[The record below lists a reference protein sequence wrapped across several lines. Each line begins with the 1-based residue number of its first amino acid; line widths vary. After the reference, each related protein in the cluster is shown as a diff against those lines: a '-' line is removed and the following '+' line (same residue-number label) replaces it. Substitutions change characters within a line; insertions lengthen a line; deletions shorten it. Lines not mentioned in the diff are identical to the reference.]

1 MKTLTF
7 KLEQLEEMGKAELRA
22 ACKEVGVKNY
32 GKMNNEGMRQAIR
45 TEVLADNAEAVLNA
59 SNEWDWQNEDD
70 FTEKD
75 CFEAIEIEELQN
87 EGLLADKEN
96 EKLTEYQEELV
107 KHYGHTNCP
116 HCNITLS
123 NGVGE
128 HGEIVNG
135 TRIKHDEFQFVCLAC
150 DGEFGPKIKS
160 PKARKPVQNPT
171 GNKIEKNRPEQ
182 NGMKYPSTGT
192 KTRVIWD
199 LCDAMTK
206 ELGRPLKISEL
217 RERVAQGTNEN
228 MMKSQYS
235 YWRKFHNITGR
246 V

>member
-1 MKTLTF
+1 MNTLTF

-45 TEVLADNAEAVLNA
+45 TEVLADNAQAVLTAFEEPQQVEEAVEVA
-59 SNEWDWQNEDD
+59 Q
-70 FTEKD
+70 
-75 CFEAIEIEELQN
+75 EAE
-87 EGLLADKEN
+87 
-96 EKLTEYQEELV
+96 LTEYQQDLMN
-107 KHYGHTNCP
+107 HYGHFNCP
-116 HCNITLS
+116 HCDITLS

-150 DGEFGPKIKS
+150 DGEFGPKIKT

-182 NGMKYPSTGT
+182 NGMKYPSAGT

>member
-1 MKTLTF
+1 MNTLTF

-45 TEVLADNAEAVLNA
+45 TEVLADNAQAVLTA
-59 SNEWDWQNEDD
+59 FEEPAPLEKAATLD
-70 FTEKD
+70 FQEHPVEK
-75 CFEAIEIEELQN
+75 ELREE
-87 EGLLADKEN
+87 
-96 EKLTEYQEELV
+96 
-107 KHYGHTNCP
+107 YGFAYCP
-116 HCNITLS
+116 HCSINLD
-123 NGVGE
+123 NGVGH
-128 HGEIVNG
+128 HGQIVNG
-135 TRIKHDEFQFVCLAC
+135 TRILHENFQFECLGC
-150 DGEFGPKIKS
+150 GEEFGPKIKS

>member
-1 MKTLTF
+1 MNTLTF
-7 KLEQLEEMGKAELRA
+7 KLEQLEAMGKAELRA

-45 TEVLADNAEAVLNA
+45 TEVLADNAQAVLTAFEEPQQVEEAVEVA
-59 SNEWDWQNEDD
+59 QEPE
-70 FTEKD
+70 
-75 CFEAIEIEELQN
+75 
-87 EGLLADKEN
+87 
-96 EKLTEYQEELV
+96 LTEYQQELV
-107 KHYGHTNCP
+107 NHYGHTNCP

-150 DGEFGPKIKS
+150 DGEFGPKIKT

-182 NGMKYPSTGT
+182 NGMKYPSAGT

-246 V
+246 I

>member
-1 MKTLTF
+1 MNTLTF

-45 TEVLADNAEAVLNA
+45 TEVLADNAQAVLTAFEEPQQVEEAVEVA
-59 SNEWDWQNEDD
+59 Q
-70 FTEKD
+70 
-75 CFEAIEIEELQN
+75 EAE
-87 EGLLADKEN
+87 
-96 EKLTEYQEELV
+96 LTEYEQELASR
-107 KHYGHTNCP
+107 YGHSNCP

-150 DGEFGPKIKS
+150 DGEFGPKIKT

-182 NGMKYPSTGT
+182 NGMKYPSAGT

-246 V
+246 I

>member
-1 MKTLTF
+1 MNTLTF
-7 KLEQLEEMGKAELRA
+7 KLEQLEQMGKAELRA

-45 TEVLADNAEAVLNA
+45 TEVLADNAQAVLTAFEEPQQVEEAV
-59 SNEWDWQNEDD
+59 
-70 FTEKD
+70 
-75 CFEAIEIEELQN
+75 EIAQEVE
-87 EGLLADKEN
+87 
-96 EKLTEYQEELV
+96 LTEYQQELV
-107 KHYGHTNCP
+107 NHYGHADCP

-150 DGEFGPKIKS
+150 DGEFGPKIKT

-182 NGMKYPSTGT
+182 NGMKYPSAGT

-199 LCDAMTK
+199 LCDAMAK

>member
-1 MKTLTF
+1 MNTLTF

-45 TEVLADNAEAVLNA
+45 TEVLADNAQAVLTA
-59 SNEWDWQNEDD
+59 
-70 FTEKD
+70 
-75 CFEAIEIEELQN
+75 FEEPAQVAEQEVQELTDYEQ
-87 EGLLADKEN
+87 
-96 EKLTEYQEELV
+96 ELV
-107 KHYGHTNCP
+107 LEFGYHNCP
-116 HCNITLS
+116 HCDVTLS
-123 NGVGE
+123 NGVGH
-128 HGEIVNG
+128 HGQIVNG
-135 TRIKHDEFQFVCLAC
+135 TRILHESFQFECLGC
-150 DGEFGPKIKS
+150 GEEFGPKIKS

>member
-1 MKTLTF
+1 MNTLTF
-7 KLEQLEEMGKAELRA
+7 KLEQLEAMGKAELRA

-45 TEVLADNAEAVLNA
+45 TEVLADNAQAVLTAFEEPQQVEEAVEVA
-59 SNEWDWQNEDD
+59 Q
-70 FTEKD
+70 
-75 CFEAIEIEELQN
+75 EAE
-87 EGLLADKEN
+87 
-96 EKLTEYQEELV
+96 LTEYEQELASR
-107 KHYGHTNCP
+107 YGHSNCP

-128 HGEIVNG
+128 HGDIVNG
-135 TRIKHDEFQFVCLAC
+135 TRIKHDEFQFACLGC
-150 DGEFGPKIKS
+150 DGEFGPKIKT

-182 NGMKYPSTGT
+182 NGMKYPSAGT

-246 V
+246 I

>member
-1 MKTLTF
+1 MNTLTF
-7 KLEQLEEMGKAELRA
+7 KLEQLEAMGKAELRA

-32 GKMNNEGMRQAIR
+32 GKMNNEGMRHAIR
-45 TEVLADNAEAVLNA
+45 TEVLADNAQAVLTA
-59 SNEWDWQNEDD
+59 
-70 FTEKD
+70 
-75 CFEAIEIEELQN
+75 FEEPAQAPEQEVQELT
-87 EGLLADKEN
+87 D
-96 EKLTEYQEELV
+96 YQEELAN
-107 KHYGHTNCP
+107 HYGHTNCP

-192 KTRVIWD
+192 KTRAIWD

>member
-1 MKTLTF
+1 MNTLTF
-7 KLEQLEEMGKAELRA
+7 KLEQLEAMGKAELRA

-45 TEVLADNAEAVLNA
+45 TEVLADNAQAVLTA
-59 SNEWDWQNEDD
+59 
-70 FTEKD
+70 
-75 CFEAIEIEELQN
+75 FEEPAQVAEPEVAE
-87 EGLLADKEN
+87 
-96 EKLTEYQEELV
+96 LTEYEQELV
-107 KHYGHTNCP
+107 SEFGHTNCP
-116 HCNITLS
+116 HCEVTLS
-123 NGVGE
+123 NGVGH
-128 HGEIVNG
+128 HGQIVNG
-135 TRIKHDEFQFVCLAC
+135 TRILHENFQFECLAC
-150 DGEFGPKIKS
+150 GEEFGPKIKS

-182 NGMKYPSTGT
+182 NGMKYPSAGT

-246 V
+246 I

>member
-1 MKTLTF
+1 MNTLTF

-45 TEVLADNAEAVLNA
+45 TEVLADNAQAVLTAFEEPQQVEEAVEVA
-59 SNEWDWQNEDD
+59 Q
-70 FTEKD
+70 
-75 CFEAIEIEELQN
+75 EAE
-87 EGLLADKEN
+87 
-96 EKLTEYQEELV
+96 LTEYQQELV
-107 KHYGHTNCP
+107 NHYGHFNCP
-116 HCNITLS
+116 HCDITLS

-150 DGEFGPKIKS
+150 DGEFGPKIKT

-182 NGMKYPSTGT
+182 NGMKYPSAGT

>member
-1 MKTLTF
+1 MNTLTF
-7 KLEQLEEMGKAELRA
+7 KLEQLEAMGKAELRA

-45 TEVLADNAEAVLNA
+45 TEVLADNAQAVLTAFEEPQQVEEAVEVA
-59 SNEWDWQNEDD
+59 QEVE
-70 FTEKD
+70 
-75 CFEAIEIEELQN
+75 
-87 EGLLADKEN
+87 
-96 EKLTEYQEELV
+96 LTEYQQELV
-107 KHYGHTNCP
+107 NHYGHTNCP

-150 DGEFGPKIKS
+150 DGEFGPKIKT

-192 KTRVIWD
+192 KTREVWD
-199 LCDAMTK
+199 CCDQLREK
-206 ELGRPLKISEL
+206 LNRPAKISEL
-217 RERVAQGTNEN
+217 RELLPN
-228 MMKSQYS
+228 MNAHTLSTQYS
-235 YWRKFHNITGR
+235 RWKTFYNITGR

>member
-1 MKTLTF
+1 MNTLTF
-7 KLEQLEEMGKAELRA
+7 KLEQLEAMGKAELRA

-45 TEVLADNAEAVLNA
+45 TEVLADNAQAVLTAFEEPQQVEEAVEV
-59 SNEWDWQNEDD
+59 SQEVE
-70 FTEKD
+70 
-75 CFEAIEIEELQN
+75 
-87 EGLLADKEN
+87 
-96 EKLTEYQEELV
+96 LTEYQQELV
-107 KHYGHTNCP
+107 NHYGHTNCP

-150 DGEFGPKIKS
+150 DGEFGPKIKT

-182 NGMKYPSTGT
+182 NGMKYPSAGT

-246 V
+246 I

>member
-1 MKTLTF
+1 MNTLTF

-45 TEVLADNAEAVLNA
+45 TEVLADNAQAVLTAFEEPQQVEEAVEVA
-59 SNEWDWQNEDD
+59 QEV
-70 FTEKD
+70 
-75 CFEAIEIEELQN
+75 ELS
-87 EGLLADKEN
+87 
-96 EKLTEYQEELV
+96 EYQQDLMN
-107 KHYGHTNCP
+107 HYGHFNCP
-116 HCNITLS
+116 HCDITLS

-135 TRIKHDEFQFVCLAC
+135 TRIKHDEFQFVCLGC
-150 DGEFGPKIKS
+150 DGEFGPKIKT

-182 NGMKYPSTGT
+182 NGMKYPSAGT

>member
-1 MKTLTF
+1 MNTLTF

-45 TEVLADNAEAVLNA
+45 TEVLADNAQAVLTA
-59 SNEWDWQNEDD
+59 
-70 FTEKD
+70 
-75 CFEAIEIEELQN
+75 FEEPAQVAEQEAPE
-87 EGLLADKEN
+87 
-96 EKLTEYQEELV
+96 LTEYQEELV
-107 KHYGHTNCP
+107 FEFGHHNCP
-116 HCNITLS
+116 HCDIGLL
-123 NGVGE
+123 NGVGH
-128 HGEIVNG
+128 HGQIVNG
-135 TRIKHDEFQFVCLAC
+135 TRILHENFQFECLGC
-150 DGEFGPKIKS
+150 GEEFGPKIKS

>member
-1 MKTLTF
+1 MNTLTF
-7 KLEQLEEMGKAELRA
+7 KLEQLEAMGKAELRA

-45 TEVLADNAEAVLNA
+45 TEVLADNAQAVLTAFEEPQQVEEAVEVA
-59 SNEWDWQNEDD
+59 Q
-70 FTEKD
+70 
-75 CFEAIEIEELQN
+75 EAE
-87 EGLLADKEN
+87 
-96 EKLTEYQEELV
+96 LTEYEQELASR
-107 KHYGHTNCP
+107 YGHSNCP

-128 HGEIVNG
+128 HGDIVNG
-135 TRIKHDEFQFVCLAC
+135 TRIKHDEFQFACLGC
-150 DGEFGPKIKS
+150 DGEFGPKIKT

-182 NGMKYPSTGT
+182 NGMKYPSAGT

-199 LCDAMTK
+199 LCDATTK
-206 ELGRPLKISEL
+206 ELGCPLKVSEL

-246 V
+246 I

>member
-1 MKTLTF
+1 MNTLTF

-45 TEVLADNAEAVLNA
+45 TEVLADNAQAVLTAFEEPEQVEEAVEVA
-59 SNEWDWQNEDD
+59 Q
-70 FTEKD
+70 
-75 CFEAIEIEELQN
+75 EAE
-87 EGLLADKEN
+87 
-96 EKLTEYQEELV
+96 LTEYQQELV
-107 KHYGHTNCP
+107 NHYGHFNCP
-116 HCNITLS
+116 HCDITLS

-182 NGMKYPSTGT
+182 NGMKYPSSGT

>member
-1 MKTLTF
+1 MNTLTF
-7 KLEQLEEMGKAELRA
+7 KLEQLEAMGKAELRA

-32 GKMNNEGMRQAIR
+32 GKMNNEGMRHAIR
-45 TEVLADNAEAVLNA
+45 TEVLADNAQAVLTA
-59 SNEWDWQNEDD
+59 
-70 FTEKD
+70 
-75 CFEAIEIEELQN
+75 FEEPAQAPEQEVQELT
-87 EGLLADKEN
+87 D
-96 EKLTEYQEELV
+96 YQEELAN
-107 KHYGHTNCP
+107 HYGHTNCP

-192 KTRVIWD
+192 KTRAIWD
-199 LCDAMTK
+199 LCDQLST
-206 ELGRPLKISEL
+206 ELQRPVAIAEL
-217 RERVAQGTNEN
+217 RDAVPEGTNEN
-228 MMKSQYS
+228 MMRSQYA
-235 YWRKFHNITGR
+235 YWRKFFGITGR
-246 V
+246 VEAPKDETEVASEEA

>member
-1 MKTLTF
+1 MNTLTF
-7 KLEQLEEMGKAELRA
+7 KLEQLEAMGKAELRA

-45 TEVLADNAEAVLNA
+45 TEVLADNAQAVLTAFEEPQQVEEAVEVA
-59 SNEWDWQNEDD
+59 Q
-70 FTEKD
+70 
-75 CFEAIEIEELQN
+75 EAE
-87 EGLLADKEN
+87 
-96 EKLTEYQEELV
+96 LTEYEQELASC
-107 KHYGHTNCP
+107 YGHSNCP
-116 HCNITLS
+116 HCDITLS

-150 DGEFGPKIKS
+150 DGEFGPKIKT

-182 NGMKYPSTGT
+182 NGMKYPSAGT

>member
-1 MKTLTF
+1 MNTLTF

-45 TEVLADNAEAVLNA
+45 TEVLADNAQAVLTAFEEPQQVEEAVEVA
-59 SNEWDWQNEDD
+59 QEV
-70 FTEKD
+70 
-75 CFEAIEIEELQN
+75 ELS
-87 EGLLADKEN
+87 
-96 EKLTEYQEELV
+96 EYQQDLMN
-107 KHYGHTNCP
+107 HYGHFNCP
-116 HCNITLS
+116 HCDITLS

-135 TRIKHDEFQFVCLAC
+135 TRIKHDEFQFVCLGC
-150 DGEFGPKIKS
+150 DGEFGPKIKT

-182 NGMKYPSTGT
+182 NGMKYPSAGT

-199 LCDAMTK
+199 LCDAITK

-246 V
+246 I

>member
-1 MKTLTF
+1 MNTLTF

-45 TEVLADNAEAVLNA
+45 TEVLADNAQAVLTAFEEPQQVEEAVEVA
-59 SNEWDWQNEDD
+59 Q
-70 FTEKD
+70 
-75 CFEAIEIEELQN
+75 EAE
-87 EGLLADKEN
+87 
-96 EKLTEYQEELV
+96 LTEYQQELV
-107 KHYGHTNCP
+107 NHYGHFNCP
-116 HCNITLS
+116 HCDITLS

-182 NGMKYPSTGT
+182 NGMKYPSSGT

>member
-1 MKTLTF
+1 MNTLTF
-7 KLEQLEEMGKAELRA
+7 KLEQLEAMGKAELRA

-45 TEVLADNAEAVLNA
+45 TEVLADNAQAVLTAFEEPQQVEEAVEVA
-59 SNEWDWQNEDD
+59 QEHE
-70 FTEKD
+70 
-75 CFEAIEIEELQN
+75 
-87 EGLLADKEN
+87 
-96 EKLTEYQEELV
+96 LTEYEQELV
-107 KHYGHTNCP
+107 NHCGHFNCP
-116 HCNITLS
+116 HCNISLS
-123 NGVGE
+123 NGIGE
-128 HGEIVNG
+128 HGQIVNG

-150 DGEFGPKIKS
+150 DGEFGPKIKT

-182 NGMKYPSTGT
+182 NGMKYPSAGT

>member
-1 MKTLTF
+1 MNTLTF
-7 KLEQLEEMGKAELRA
+7 KLEQLEAMGKAELRA

-45 TEVLADNAEAVLNA
+45 TEVLADNAQAVLTA
-59 SNEWDWQNEDD
+59 
-70 FTEKD
+70 
-75 CFEAIEIEELQN
+75 FEEPAQVAEQEVQELT
-87 EGLLADKEN
+87 D
-96 EKLTEYQEELV
+96 YQEELAN
-107 KHYGHTNCP
+107 HYGHTNCP

>member
-1 MKTLTF
+1 MNTLTF
-7 KLEQLEEMGKAELRA
+7 KLEQLEAMGKAELRA

-45 TEVLADNAEAVLNA
+45 TEVLADNAQAVLTAFEEPQQVEEAVEVA
-59 SNEWDWQNEDD
+59 Q
-70 FTEKD
+70 
-75 CFEAIEIEELQN
+75 EAE
-87 EGLLADKEN
+87 
-96 EKLTEYQEELV
+96 LTEYEQELASR
-107 KHYGHTNCP
+107 YGHSNCP

-128 HGEIVNG
+128 HGDIVNG
-135 TRIKHDEFQFVCLAC
+135 TRIKHDEFQFACLGC
-150 DGEFGPKIKS
+150 DGEFGPKIKT

-182 NGMKYPSTGT
+182 NGMKYPSAGT

-228 MMKSQYS
+228 MMKSQYT

-246 V
+246 I

>member
-1 MKTLTF
+1 MNTLTF

-45 TEVLADNAEAVLNA
+45 TEVLADNAQAVLTAFEEPQQVEEAVEV
-59 SNEWDWQNEDD
+59 SQEV
-70 FTEKD
+70 
-75 CFEAIEIEELQN
+75 ELS
-87 EGLLADKEN
+87 
-96 EKLTEYQEELV
+96 EYQQDLMN
-107 KHYGHTNCP
+107 HYGHLNCP

-135 TRIKHDEFQFVCLAC
+135 TRIKHDEFQFVCLGC
-150 DGEFGPKIKS
+150 DGEFGPKIKT

-182 NGMKYPSTGT
+182 NGMKYPSAGT

>member
-1 MKTLTF
+1 MNTLTF
-7 KLEQLEEMGKAELRA
+7 KLEQLEAMGKAELRA

-45 TEVLADNAEAVLNA
+45 TEVLADNAQAVLTAFEEPQQVEEAVEVA
-59 SNEWDWQNEDD
+59 QEVE
-70 FTEKD
+70 
-75 CFEAIEIEELQN
+75 
-87 EGLLADKEN
+87 
-96 EKLTEYQEELV
+96 LTEYQQELV
-107 KHYGHTNCP
+107 NHYGHTNCP

-150 DGEFGPKIKS
+150 DGEFGPKIKT

-182 NGMKYPSTGT
+182 NGMKYPSAGT

-246 V
+246 I

>member
-1 MKTLTF
+1 MNTLTF

-45 TEVLADNAEAVLNA
+45 TEVLADNAQAVLTAFEEPQQVEEAVEVAQLV
-59 SNEWDWQNEDD
+59 E
-70 FTEKD
+70 
-75 CFEAIEIEELQN
+75 
-87 EGLLADKEN
+87 
-96 EKLTEYQEELV
+96 LTEYQQDLMN
-107 KHYGHTNCP
+107 HYGHFNCP

-135 TRIKHDEFQFVCLAC
+135 TRIKHDEFQFVCLGC
-150 DGEFGPKIKS
+150 DGEFGPKIKT
-160 PKARKPVQNPT
+160 PKARKPVQNHT

-182 NGMKYPSTGT
+182 NGMKYPSAGT

>member
-1 MKTLTF
+1 MNTLTF

-45 TEVLADNAEAVLNA
+45 TEVLADNAQAVLTAFEEPQQVEEAVEVA
-59 SNEWDWQNEDD
+59 Q
-70 FTEKD
+70 
-75 CFEAIEIEELQN
+75 EAE
-87 EGLLADKEN
+87 
-96 EKLTEYQEELV
+96 LTEYQQDLMN
-107 KHYGHTNCP
+107 HYGHFNCP

-135 TRIKHDEFQFVCLAC
+135 TRIKHDEFQFVCLGC
-150 DGEFGPKIKS
+150 DGEFGPKIKT

-182 NGMKYPSTGT
+182 NGMKYPSAGT